1 MLSTANHGKMVQR
14 TQEIGPVTCFSR
26 RSVILVA
33 PGSDF
38 SRNTFRQRREAAIG
52 GSG

>member
-1 MLSTANHGKMVQR
+1 MLSPVSHGKMVQR

-26 RSVILVA
+26 SSVILGTL
-33 PGSDF
+33 GSDF
-38 SRNTFRQRREAAIG
+38 SRKTLRQCREAAIG